1 MTVAPFY
8 EFFEEFFDIYIGI
21 FSYIFTHIY
30 DNSGYGMMFL
40 ILIGIPL
47 LFFFI
52 FYYLCRNP
60 YFTKTSWAIVLGIS
74 ALFVIGITYVCSRQ
88 LLVDYIFSGE
98 LDEEDYALNLTLF
111 YSFLNGCLSLFV
123 GIIWSLFLK
132 QWSKLYMHLP
142 ILKP

>member
-1 MTVAPFY
+1 MAPFY
-8 EFFEEFFDIYIGI
+8 EFFEVVFDKYVDQ

-30 DNSGYGMMFL
+30 DNNGYDMMFL

-47 LFFFI
+47 LFFLV

-74 ALFVIGITYVCSRQ
+74 TLVVIGATYGYSRE
-88 LLVDYIFSGE
+88 LLIEYIFSGE
-98 LDEEDYALNLTLF
+98 IEEEDYTLNLTLF
-111 YSFLNGCLSLFV
+111 YSLLNGSLSLFV
-123 GIIWSLFLK
+123 GFLWSLVLK
-132 QWSKLYMHLP
+132 QRSKLYMHLP